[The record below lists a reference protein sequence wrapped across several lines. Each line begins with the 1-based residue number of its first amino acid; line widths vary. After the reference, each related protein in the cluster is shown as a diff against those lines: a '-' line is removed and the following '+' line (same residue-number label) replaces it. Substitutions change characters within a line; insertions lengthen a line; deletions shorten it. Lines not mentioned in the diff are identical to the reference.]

1 MANLRTQLR
10 LHQISGS
17 LNEGANPSANLASG
31 QDILNQ
37 LSRALKDVR
46 GTAFTSAGVSTL
58 SDADGEARISYLT
71 GAGTLI
77 KSEDGS
83 ATALTIGSNSATDVT
98 VAAAGDLTVAGNA
111 TIAGN
116 LDVNGTVTTIDTVNL
131 QVEDRLI
138 ELGRGTIQN
147 ATDAGLV
154 LSRGAAAAARATLEI
169 TGAIDDSV
177 AITIE
182 SENSAAVVVTE
193 GVEFSKDSDTATT
206 AQRIADAINL
216 KTSLFSAN
224 VVGSIVTVFALSD
237 SASDQ
242 VNNGKTI
249 SPSSANGMTV
259 AAFASEN
266 PAQSANRLGNV
277 ASFYDESSDV
287 FKFMYTDNDASDL
300 LLSVKEA
307 QILPVEVDMLHISQ
321 SSMNLKVNPASGGL
335 GLFSDASVDVVFSGD
350 GLFIQDSGTNSGEVG
365 KIKLFDQANDNHAG
379 FDVPNELSADYLL
392 TLPAALPPSGPDQAL
407 FSDDGGE
414 LSFKAVPTIE
424 DMKKRSMRIEAAHN
438 AQVALDPDASP
449 VAAADR
455 AALDLGS
462 DDPIALKSIDVYV
475 NGQLLMT
482 GSIAEVE
489 DANPTKDYRIST
501 FGSTSQLKFGFALEA
516 DDIVTVIKRA

>member
-17 LNEGANPSANLASG
+17 LNEGASASAALASG
-31 QDILNQ
+31 QDILDQ
-37 LSRALKDVR
+37 MSRALKDVR
-46 GTAFTSAGVSTL
+46 GTAFTSAGVSIL
-58 SDADGEARISYLT
+58 SDAAAVNRISYINS
-71 GAGTLI
+71 AGTLI
-77 KSEDGS
+77 KSEDGT
-83 ATALTIGSNSATDVT
+83 ATALTIGSSTGDDVT
-98 VAAAGDLTVAGNA
+98 VAAAGDLTVAGNT

-154 LSRGAAAAARATLEI
+154 LSRGAAAAASATLTI
-169 TGAIDDSV
+169 GGAIDDDV
-177 AITIE
+177 AITIQ
-182 SENSAAVVVTE
+182 SQSNADVVVTE

-237 SASDQ
+237 SSADQ
-242 VNNGKTI
+242 VNNNKTI
-249 SPSSANGMTV
+249 ALSSGTNMTL
-259 AAFASEN
+259 AAFAAES

-350 GLFIQDSGTNSGEVG
+350 GLFIQDSGTSSGNVG
-365 KIKLFDQANDNHAG
+365 KIKLFNQANSFHAG
-379 FDVPNELSADYLL
+379 FDVLDGLSADYLL
-392 TLPAALPPSGPDQAL
+392 TLPSALPPSDQAL
-407 FSDDGGE
+407 FSDASGD
-414 LSFKAVPTIE
+414 LSFKAVPTLE
-424 DMKKRSMRIEAAHN
+424 DMKKRSMRIEATHN
-438 AQVALDPDASP
+438 AQAALNPNAAP
-449 VAAADR
+449 VASDDR

-501 FGSTSQLKFGFALEA
+501 FGTASQLKFGFALEA